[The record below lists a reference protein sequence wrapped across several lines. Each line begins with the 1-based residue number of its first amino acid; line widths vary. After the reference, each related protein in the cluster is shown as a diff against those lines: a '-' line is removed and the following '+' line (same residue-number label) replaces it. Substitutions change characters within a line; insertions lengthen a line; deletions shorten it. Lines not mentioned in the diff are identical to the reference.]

1 MKCLLSDISNAV
13 SEETK
18 SIKTKLCCKGEK
30 CWAIKEEGIIHSPG
44 GRHKNR
50 GVRKSFPEN
59 IGF

>member
-1 MKCLLSDISNAV
+1 MNCLLSDISNTV

-18 SIKTKLCCKGEK
+18 SIKTKLCRKDEK
-30 CWAIKEEGIIHSPG
+30 CWQIKEEGIVHSPG
-44 GRHKNR
+44 GRSKNG